1 MTYQRTAYHGIP
13 MLTMACDECGTVL
26 DDGEHG
32 MYSTRALIDDVASME
47 WWQRVETPTGV
58 RHYCPQHWHAV
69 CADCGRRETGDA
81 WVLLQQEGWLDPEGP
96 DGSCPECQ
104 RKILEEEELP

>member
-1 MTYQRTAYHGIP
+1 MTYRRAEYHGVP
-13 MLTMACDECGTVL
+13 MLIMVCDECGTVL

-47 WWQRVETPTGV
+47 WWQRVETPAGI
-58 RHYCPQHWHAV
+58 RHYCPRHWHAV

-81 WVLLQQEGWLDPEGP
+81 WVLLQQEGWLDPEEP
-96 DGSCPECQ
+96 DSQCPKCQ
-104 RKILEEEELP
+104 KKILEEEELP